1 MYTKSQVYGLNSKLT
16 FQVRLN
22 NASVAVQKN
31 LKEFSLKKQGK
42 ALTFRAESDEDCT
55 AWIDSIQQCITQL
68 SGVDGQF
75 SEDEEDNADVISDV
89 ICKGIY
95 CHANLE
101 SVWTL

>member
-1 MYTKSQVYGLNSKLT
+1 
-16 FQVRLN
+16 
-22 NASVAVQKN
+22 VQKN

-42 ALTFRAESDEDCT
+42 TLTLRAESDEDCT

-75 SEDEEDNADVISDV
+75 SDDEEDNADNADVISDV

-95 CHANLE
+95 CHANLKPAYYCGT
-101 SVWTL
+101 SAV